1 MPGIPAKSRKRTGQM
16 RDSRTVEQGTNSALI
31 YTNVLTTCIYHIQLR
46 QRSKYAF
53 VIFLFRPKS
62 PIVPTTNLAK
72 ASVLAVKWSALTTA
86 ARFGLQLV
94 SQIVLARILGPE
106 NYGLFG
112 IGLVVYTFG
121 NFFSSFGFGRNL
133 LHKSEVSPEDI
144 RFAFTWQTITGAIAM
159 LAIYG
164 AAPSLAE
171 YFNEP
176 RVLPVIRWLSLACLL
191 NAMVA
196 PANNLIQRNLNFKA
210 TGAIQVASYALGYLL
225 IGIPMALND
234 MGVHALVAAWL
245 TQSIFTLIAT
255 FWLHPHSLR
264 PLLWFPE
271 AREAFGYGS
280 TVFITNIVN
289 WLLNN
294 LDRVVIGRLL
304 NAQAVGLYTAGYN
317 LATLP
322 NSLLLGSMQSAFLAS
337 GAKVGADSS
346 RLRAAYLQI
355 LASIWVILLPAFVFL
370 SLLSPQIVALLYGP
384 RWTETGEVLGVLF
397 LAMPAFITWG
407 LSTPILWNSG
417 RTRSEFLL
425 QIPVLVASTIAL
437 YAFAGQG
444 LRSAAIITLISLIL
458 RGTTVAYAAGRAI
471 DLDFREVPGLFA
483 RGATLAVLS
492 SLCALIAILA
502 TENLHQPLLTLV
514 AATLL
519 ALLVFALVW
528 RLLPSLLGSHAQTML
543 NRFLPASLHAR
554 VPRPTGAVNP
564 LIESNGP

>member
-1 MPGIPAKSRKRTGQM
+1 M
-16 RDSRTVEQGTNSALI
+16 TNLGKASALAI
-31 YTNVLTTCIYHIQLR
+31 
-46 QRSKYAF
+46 
-53 VIFLFRPKS
+53 
-62 PIVPTTNLAK
+62 
-72 ASVLAVKWSALTTA
+72 KWSALTTV

-94 SQIVLARILGPE
+94 AQIVLARILGPE

-133 LHKSEVSPEDI
+133 LHKPEVSAEDI
-144 RFAFTWQTITGAIAM
+144 RFAFTWQTITGTIAT
-159 LAIYG
+159 LSIYA

-171 YFNEP
+171 YFNDP

-196 PANNLIQRNLNFKA
+196 PANNLIQRTLNFKA

-225 IGIPMALND
+225 VGIPMALSD

-245 TQSIFTLIAT
+245 AQSAFTLIAT
-255 FWLHPHSLR
+255 FLLRPHSLR

-271 AREAFGYGS
+271 AREAFAYGS
-280 TVFITNIVN
+280 TVFVTNIVN

-337 GAKVGADSS
+337 GSKVGSDSS
-346 RLRAAYLQI
+346 RLRTAYLQV
-355 LASIWVILLPAFVFL
+355 LASIWVMLLPGFVFL
-370 SLLSPQIVALLYGP
+370 SLLSPQIVATLYGP
-384 RWTETGEVLGVLF
+384 RWAETGEVLALLF

-407 LSTPILWNSG
+407 LSTPILWNTG

-425 QIPVLVASTIAL
+425 QLPILATSAAAF

-444 LRSAAIITLISLIL
+444 LRTAALITLATLVL
-458 RGTTVAYAAGRAI
+458 RGATVAYAAGRAI
-471 DLDFREVPGLFA
+471 DLDFRDIPRFLA
-483 RGATLAVLS
+483 RGIALAGIS
-492 SLCALIAILA
+492 GLCALAAIQA
-502 TENLHQPLLTLV
+502 TEHLGQPLLTL
-514 AATLL
+514 ALASLL
-519 ALLVFALVW
+519 ALSAFTLIW
-528 RLLPSLLGSHAQTML
+528 RHLPKLLGSHAQAML

-554 VPRPTGAVNP
+554 APRAAGTANPAVD
-564 LIESNGP
+564 SNTP